1 MDDPLVCWVSCS
13 NPNNAVGS
21 EILNLLYNTYGLE
34 RFKGRILPPGVFEFP
49 WQTSLDLKITQ
60 ILPGFRDD
68 DGFVVTLGIEN
79 LLNLIDDE
87 EGVIRYGD
95 YTGKIDVFDFQL
107 TSDYS
112 KYIFGNSR
120 GADYAFRYN
129 PSNPYELRKS
139 AVNSIWRAQLGV
151 TYKFSLSF

>member
-1 MDDPLVCWVSCS
+1 MV
-13 NPNNAVGS
+13 
-21 EILNLLYNTYGLE
+21 
-34 RFKGRILPPGVFEFP
+34 
-49 WQTSLDLKITQ
+49 
-60 ILPGFRDD
+60 
-68 DGFVVTLGIEN
+68 
-79 LLNLIDDE
+79 
-87 EGVIRYGD
+87 
-95 YTGKIDVFDFQL
+95 KIDVFDFQL